1 MNRPVDVAI
10 VVGGGLMTL
19 ATVAPWATSK
29 GTFSQSGLDRG
40 DGAITG
46 LIGAGVVVLG
56 AITLGR
62 RGGHRI
68 RGATILL
75 ATSGLVIGIAENEKV
90 SSAIAPVSATAHIGI
105 YLLVV
110 GSALALVAAWP
121 RRPSDGVPIGES
133 TTG

>member
-1 MNRPVDVAI
+1 MDRPVDVAI

-90 SSAIAPVSATAHIGI
+90 GSAIAPVSATAHIGI

>member
-1 MNRPVDVAI
+1 MNRPADVAI